1 MTLELDQTLGADNP
15 ISYIVNQFIVDRYYL
30 GKQTLIKTLEITV
43 EFEAFNLWLSHI
55 ATVSTNSSRAGQYG
69 VAKYKF
75 SKDEILVKT
84 VSQDTA
90 LSITLYGN
98 WDNITQFENQIKDT
112 YTCNPC
118 TIEWVF
124 DPKYLESIKV
134 SAEGGN
140 SPFDEMYPWLED
152 ETLTDYY
159 HRFMN
164 SKSNILILIG
174 VPGTGKTTFTRG
186 LLQETR
192 QSAMVTY
199 SEEIIRQDEFFTNWY
214 RSKNTF
220 LIMEDSDT
228 MLLPR
233 TDGNSMMTKFLS
245 LGDGLMSFPN
255 KKMIFSTNLPNVSD
269 IDPALTR
276 PGRCFDII
284 KFAPLTQSQ
293 GIKLCNKLDI
303 PYPGGSDLTVSEI
316 FNAQRNEVTNK
327 KRSSTFGFI

>member
-1 MTLELDQTLGADNP
+1 MTLQLDQTLGIDNP
-15 ISYIVNQFIVDRYYL
+15 ISYIINEFIVERYYL
-30 GKQTLIKTLEITV
+30 DKQTLTKTLEITV
-43 EFEAFNLWLSHI
+43 DFDTFNIWMSKI
-55 ATVSTNSSRAGQYG
+55 ATVCTNSARTGQYG
-69 VAKYKF
+69 VAKYRF
-75 SKDEILVKT
+75 SKDEILIKT

-90 LSITLYGN
+90 LDITLYGN
-98 WDNITQFENQIKDT
+98 LDNITQFENKIKDE

-118 TIEWVF
+118 SIEWVY

-140 SPFDEMYPWLED
+140 SPIDEMYPWLGD
-152 ETLTDYY
+152 ESLKDYY

-220 LIMEDSDT
+220 LIMEDSDS

-269 IDPALTR
+269 IDSALTR
-276 PGRCFDII
+276 PGRCFDIV
-284 KFAPLTQSQ
+284 KFAPLTQEQ
-293 GIKLCNKLDI
+293 GRKLCDKLNI
-303 PYPGGSDLTVSEI
+303 VYPGGSGLTVSEI

>member
-1 MTLELDQTLGADNP
+1 MTSQLDQTLGTDNP
-15 ISYIVNQFIVDRYYL
+15 ISYIINEFIVERYYL
-30 GKQTLIKTLEITV
+30 DKQTLIKTLEITV
-43 EFEAFNLWLSHI
+43 DFDAFNVWMSKI
-55 ATVSTNSSRAGQYG
+55 ATVCTNSTRTGQYG
-69 VAKYKF
+69 VAKYRF
-75 SKDEILVKT
+75 SKDEILIKT

-90 LSITLYGN
+90 LDITLYGN
-98 WDNITQFENQIKDT
+98 LDNITQFENKIKDE

-118 TIEWVF
+118 SIEWVY

-140 SPFDEMYPWLED
+140 SPIDEMYPWLGNES
-152 ETLTDYY
+152 LKDYY

-220 LIMEDSDT
+220 LIMEDSDS

-269 IDPALTR
+269 IDSALTR
-276 PGRCFDII
+276 PGRCFDIV
-284 KFAPLTQSQ
+284 KFAPLTQEQ
-293 GIKLCNKLDI
+293 GRKLCDKLNI
-303 PYPGGSDLTVSEI
+303 VYPGGSGLTVSEI

>member
-1 MTLELDQTLGADNP
+1 MTLQLDQTLGTDNP
-15 ISYIVNQFIVDRYYL
+15 ISYIINEFIVERYYL
-30 GKQTLIKTLEITV
+30 DKQTLIKTLEITV
-43 EFEAFNLWLSHI
+43 DFDAFNVWMSKI
-55 ATVSTNSSRAGQYG
+55 ATVCTNSTRTGQYG
-69 VAKYKF
+69 VAKYRF
-75 SKDEILVKT
+75 SKDEILIKT

-90 LSITLYGN
+90 LDITLYGN
-98 WDNITQFENQIKDT
+98 LDNITQFENKIKDE

-118 TIEWVF
+118 SIEWVY

-140 SPFDEMYPWLED
+140 SPFDEMYPWLGD
-152 ETLTDYY
+152 ESLKDYY

-220 LIMEDSDT
+220 LIMEDSDS

-269 IDPALTR
+269 IDSALTR
-276 PGRCFDII
+276 PGRCFDIV
-284 KFAPLTQSQ
+284 KFAPLTQEQ
-293 GIKLCNKLDI
+293 GRKLCDKLNI
-303 PYPGGSDLTVSEI
+303 VYPGGSGLTVSEI
-316 FNAQRNEVTNK
+316 FNTQRNEVTNK
-327 KRSSTFGFI
+327 KHSSTFGFI